1 MFKALSIFFHLMFY
15 HLFPYMILCLIF
27 NSSFFSNVITD
38 KINLSKFIYLNV
50 NKCIIIGA
58 GPAGLTFAWHAARKG
73 LNVTVYE
80 GRKVFATKPCG
91 EALAGDSLSVLP
103 FKIGYMYKW
112 ILSPMRFVELY
123 YNGRYYRTIKSPF
136 GENGYIINKRLFLQ
150 ELADIVEKEGAK
162 IEMGK
167 FFKPSL
173 DDADLIVDAS
183 GYLTAS
189 RNYLNLRELYNKEY
203 RNIPVLRD
211 YAESNGILKEGYLL
225 IDLLDRGYFWIFPYG
240 KDTYN
245 IGIGGLYS
253 GEELRKIYEKKI
265 NQFELKLIKNT
276 RQGASV
282 SIGGIISNQR
292 IGKYYIIGEAAGFVM
307 PTTGEGIRFSI
318 LSAYEYFNNNSL
330 LKNIRKRIQFN
341 AKLLRLA
348 IELDDKLK
356 SKLISQA
363 PEDLIMVFL
372 GERSVSTNDIIK
384 FLSVFSRNLSTSLQ
398 RSLYSIVQ
406 FLISNKVDTKK
417 YVLNSNVKH

>member
-1 MFKALSIFFHLMFY
+1 
-15 HLFPYMILCLIF
+15 
-27 NSSFFSNVITD
+27 
-38 KINLSKFIYLNV
+38 V
-50 NKCIIIGA
+50 NKCIVIGA
-58 GPAGLTFAWHAARKG
+58 GPAGLTFAYHAVRRG

-80 GRKVFATKPCG
+80 GRKFFAAKPCG
-91 EALAGDSLSVLP
+91 EALAGDSLGVLP
-103 FKIGYMYKW
+103 FKIGKSYKW
-112 ILSPMRFVELY
+112 ILSPMRFVKLY
-123 YNGRYYRTIKSPF
+123 YNGTYYRTIKSPF
-136 GENGYIINKRLFLQ
+136 GENGCIINKKLFLQ
-150 ELADIVEKEGAK
+150 ELADVVEKEGAR

-183 GYLTAS
+183 GYLTVS
-189 RNYLNLRELYNKEY
+189 RNYLDLRNLYNKEY
-203 RNIPVLRD
+203 RSIPVLRD
-211 YAESNGILKEGYLL
+211 YAESNGILNEGYLL

-253 GEELRKIYEKKI
+253 GEELRRIYEKKI
-265 NQFELKLIKNT
+265 NQFNLKLIRNT

-318 LSAYEYFNNNSL
+318 LSAYEYFANDGL
-330 LKNIRKRIQFN
+330 LKNIKKRIQFN

-356 SKLISQA
+356 SRLISQA

-372 GERSVSTNDIIK
+372 GEKNVSTVDILK
-384 FLSVFSRNLSTSLQ
+384 FLLVFSKNLNTSLQ

-406 FLISNKVDTKK
+406 FLISSKVDTKK
-417 YVLNSNVKH
+417 YVSLPNLTR